1 MYFKYV
7 CLEYLDILVYF
18 IDIYMCVPVCVIYI
32 LYKYMYVYASM
43 SLDLIMSCFQ
53 NLP

>member
-1 MYFKYV
+1 MYFKHV

-32 LYKYMYVYASM
+32 LYKYVYASV
-43 SLDLIMSCFQ
+43 SLHLIMSGFQ